1 MVLCPWYIY
10 FPSILWE
17 MRKPIADD
25 GQNVRLFANNVRM
38 IKPPYIKWC
47 VKSSFFSRFTLLFRT
62 GPSALLLI
70 PSTFYYYCGLVFLP
84 CLLKKGL
91 ISRHSKI
98 VKCCVTTLWHQK
110 IFKTEKYFYVVIS
123 VIVLQC
129 RDTGNTTHKCS
140 GQHTAQRVLI
150 TMTWYSC
157 RMRTPRWHGFFSD
170 CCITTQ
176 T

>member
-1 MVLCPWYIY
+1 MCNLPALIILGHLPSKLMMLVIIFKKDHFMVLCPWYIY

-17 MRKPIADD
+17 MRKPITDD

-110 IFKTEKYFYVVIS
+110 MFKTEKYFYHS
-123 VIVLQC
+123 VTV
-129 RDTGNTTHKCS
+129 S
-140 GQHTAQRVLI
+140 
-150 TMTWYSC
+150 
-157 RMRTPRWHGFFSD
+157 WHWKYYP
-170 CCITTQ
+170 
-176 T
+176 

>member
-1 MVLCPWYIY
+1 MQSTCPENFRPSDLPSKLMMLVIIFKKDHVMVLCPWYIY

-25 GQNVRLFANNVRM
+25 GLNVRLFANNVWM

-70 PSTFYYYCGLVFLP
+70 PSTFYYYYCGLVFLP
-84 CLLKKGL
+84 CLLKKEGL

-98 VKCCVTTLWHQK
+98 VKC
-110 IFKTEKYFYVVIS
+110 Y
-123 VIVLQC
+123 
-129 RDTGNTTHKCS
+129 N
-140 GQHTAQRVLI
+140 
-150 TMTWYSC
+150 TMTPKNIQK
-157 RMRTPRWHGFFSD
+157 RNIFL
-170 CCITTQ
+170 CCN
-176 T
+176 